1 VARNQVL
8 DQVASPE
15 LAAYFIWE
23 PVLGDDDESAA
34 RRATV
39 LVPDSRARHYWA
51 PSDSTAWAFQA
62 ALPLVDEFAWDV
74 YLLYDRGIEW
84 TGKNPPVPTYYMHQL
99 VGRLP
104 QGRMLDGP
112 VLREKVLASVNSRS
126 TSPSFPSAP

>member
-8 DQVASPE
+8 DRVVSPE
-15 LAAYFIWE
+15 LAAYFVWE
-23 PVLGDDDESAA
+23 PVLGDDDEDAA

-51 PSDSTAWAFQA
+51 PTDSTAWAFQA

-74 YLLYDRGIEW
+74 YLVYDRGVEW
-84 TGKNPPVPTYYMHQL
+84 TGKNPPAPTYYMHQL

-104 QGRMLDGP
+104 DGRMLDGT
-112 VLREKVLASVNSRS
+112 VLQKRVLDLLNSH
-126 TSPSFPSAP
+126 

>member
-1 VARNQVL
+1 VARDQVL
-8 DQVASPE
+8 DQVASPD

-23 PVLGDDDESAA
+23 PVLGDDDEDAA

-39 LVPDSRARHYWA
+39 LVPDSRAWHYWA
-51 PSDSTAWAFQA
+51 PSESTAWAFQT

-74 YLLYDRGIEW
+74 YLVYDRGVEW
-84 TGKNPPVPTYYMHQL
+84 NEESPPVPTYYQHQL

-112 VLREKVLASVNSRS
+112 VLRQNVLELVNSR
-126 TSPSFPSAP
+126 